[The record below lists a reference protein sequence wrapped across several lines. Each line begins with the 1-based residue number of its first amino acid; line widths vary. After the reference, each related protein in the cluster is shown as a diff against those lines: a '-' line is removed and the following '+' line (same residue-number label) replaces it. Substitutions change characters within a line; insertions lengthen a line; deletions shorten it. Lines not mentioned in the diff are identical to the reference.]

1 MSIKIGDNNKI
12 KKSTIID
19 NSDSTI
25 KKTTKETFANSETKT
40 ITGSLVYKFADLF
53 IVQWES
59 MLDNYPD
66 ATFGGWIY

>member
-25 KKTTKETFANSETKT
+25 KKTTKETS
-40 ITGSLVYKFADLF
+40 
-53 IVQWES
+53 
-59 MLDNYPD
+59 
-66 ATFGGWIY
+66 